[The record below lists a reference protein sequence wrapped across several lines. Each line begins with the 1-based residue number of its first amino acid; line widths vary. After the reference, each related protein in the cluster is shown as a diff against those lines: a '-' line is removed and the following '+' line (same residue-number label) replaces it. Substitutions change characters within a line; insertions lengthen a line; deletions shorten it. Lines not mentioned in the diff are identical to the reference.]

1 MRRPSR
7 CSSMGRRRQ
16 IQAQAIV
23 ANNGEESAAHS
34 APNPWLQAG
43 GIAFLALY
51 AVSIL
56 AALGWLFSNLHQIS
70 PQNRAIV
77 SRFGA
82 FNRVHGAGLLL
93 AWPRPF
99 EEVTLLPSSET
110 IVEQDIQVEQP
121 QPGAASSQSAGGDD
135 ESSGGAG
142 TMLGEGVARLG

>member
-1 MRRPSR
+1 MRRPSE
-7 CSSMGRRRQ
+7 CSLLVRGRQ
-16 IQAQAIV
+16 IQARAIV
-23 ANNGEESAAHS
+23 SNNGEEGTVSR

-51 AVSIL
+51 AVAIL
-56 AALGWLFSNLHQIS
+56 AAFAWLFSNFHQFG

-82 FNRVHGAGLLL
+82 FNRVRGAGLLL
-93 AWPRPF
+93 AWPRPI

-110 IVEQDIQVEQP
+110 IVEQDMPVEQP
-121 QPGAASSQSAGGDD
+121 QTAEASRQSAGGDD

-142 TMLGEGVARLG
+142 T

>member
-1 MRRPSR
+1 
-7 CSSMGRRRQ
+7 MG
-16 IQAQAIV
+16 
-23 ANNGEESAAHS
+23 
-34 APNPWLQAG
+34 
-43 GIAFLALY
+43 FLAFD

-77 SRFGA
+77 SRLGA

-110 IVEQDIQVEQP
+110 ILEQDMPVEQP
-121 QPGAASSQSAGGDD
+121 QPAAASPPSAGEED
-135 ESSGGAG
+135 ESSGGSG
-142 TMLGEGVARLG
+142 